1 MPYVLTVDQI
11 DSRVGVDLVEPMLGR
26 LTAVPTLL
34 PFTRTVGDEFQGL
47 LDQELS
53 VVDVILLL
61 MREAH
66 WHIGLGIGSVET
78 PLTTNDPRAARGD
91 AFLAARTAVDR
102 AKVEPSRLA
111 VSGVAGGTPEISDV
125 ETVFRLVEALR
136 SKRTEQGWQAVDLAA
151 SGHTQAE
158 AAAHLQIS
166 RQAVGQRV
174 QTAQWALERAAQP
187 TLARLLDRA
196 DRAERAAS

>member
-11 DSRVGVDLVEPMLGR
+11 DSRAGVDEVEPMLGR
-26 LTAVPTLL
+26 LSAIPTLL

-78 PLTTNDPRAARGD
+78 PLTTSDPRAARGD
-91 AFLAARTAVDR
+91 AFVAARAAVDR
-102 AKVEPSRLA
+102 AKVEPSHLA
-111 VSGVAGGTPEISDV
+111 VAGVDGATPDTSDV

-136 SKRTEQGWQAVDLAA
+136 SKRSEQGWQAVDLIA
-151 SGHTQAE
+151 SGQTQAQ
-158 AAAHLQIS
+158 AAAQLRIS

-174 QTAQWALERAAQP
+174 QTAQWTLERAAEP

-196 DRAERAAS
+196 ERSAS